1 MKTRLAYMLILLI
14 QLGVAGIS
22 AAKDFT
28 FPDSL
33 RIFGARTLDK
43 IAPNSFKATFELKN
57 LTHDSIRGVFYT
69 DCIQSQ
75 FSVSTDSVIL
85 NGKKFNDYQY
95 EKDVISRHDQNSI
108 LHRWII
114 DLPGSPSP
122 LKQAIVPVQGNL
134 KIYYT
139 LISNASGS
147 FSFSGYS
154 WAGTLGF
161 QTEDAVFGYCD
172 SALVTA
178 VPVELASFA
187 ARVID
192 DAIELIWTT
201 ASENKNYG
209 FEVQKAGAGKNFQPL
224 GFVAGAG
231 STCRPQHY
239 SFIDHEIT
247 YGYYF
252 YRLKQIDIDGA
263 VEYSP
268 TIDIQVARPI
278 QFELHQNFPNPFN
291 SITEI
296 RFHLPFSA
304 IVRLVIFNSLGAE
317 IRTLMQA
324 RQTAG
329 YTRATWDGKDSH
341 GNAVGSG
348 LYLYRLEVD
357 GHTVAHKKMLLL
369 R

>member
-1 MKTRLAYMLILLI
+1 MKTRSVSKLILLI
-14 QLGVAGIS
+14 HLGIAGIS

-28 FPDSL
+28 FPDTL
-33 RIFGARTLDK
+33 RIFGTRTLDK

-57 LTHDSIRGVFYT
+57 STQDSIRGVFYT
-69 DCIQSQ
+69 DCIHSQ

-85 NGKKFNDYQY
+85 NGKKFKDYQY
-95 EKDVISRHDQNSI
+95 EKDEISSRDQNST

-114 DLPGSPSP
+114 ELPGSSG
-122 LKQAIVPVQGNL
+122 LLNQAIVPVQGHL

-161 QTEDAVFGYCD
+161 QSEHAVFGYGD

-192 DAIELIWTT
+192 EAIELTWAT

-224 GFVAGAG
+224 GFVPGAG

-239 SFIDHEIT
+239 SFIDREIT

-252 YRLKQIDIDGA
+252 YRLKQIDIDGG

-268 TIDIQVARPI
+268 TIDIHVAQPI
-278 QFELHQNFPNPFN
+278 KFECHQNFPNPFN
-291 SITEI
+291 SFTEI

-304 IVRLVIFNSLGAE
+304 MVRLVIFNSLGAE
-317 IRTLMQA
+317 IRTLMHA
-324 RQTAG
+324 RQMAG
-329 YTRATWDGKDSH
+329 HTRVTWDGKDSR

-348 LYLYRLEVD
+348 LYVYRLEVD
-357 GHTVAHKKMLLL
+357 GHTVAHQKMLLL